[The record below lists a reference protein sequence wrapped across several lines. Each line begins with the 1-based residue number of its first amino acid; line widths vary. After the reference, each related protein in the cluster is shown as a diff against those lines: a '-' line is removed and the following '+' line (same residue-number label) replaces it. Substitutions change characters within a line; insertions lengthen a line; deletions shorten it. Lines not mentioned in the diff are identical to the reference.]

1 MIFGDWYLK
10 YLEKKALLRE
20 ENYLAK
26 KNERKSIPISTDDVQ
41 ISYRKKMIQELEKNK
56 FDFIDKHTKNM
67 DRQVLEDTIDS
78 WLKHSEM
85 KKYVTLLKLKRR
97 TIKN

>member
-1 MIFGDWYLK
+1 
-10 YLEKKALLRE
+10 
-20 ENYLAK
+20 
-26 KNERKSIPISTDDVQ
+26 
-41 ISYRKKMIQELEKNK
+41 
-56 FDFIDKHTKNM
+56 M

-78 WLKHSEM
+78 WSKHSEM

>member
-1 MIFGDWYLK
+1 M
-10 YLEKKALLRE
+10 
-20 ENYLAK
+20 
-26 KNERKSIPISTDDVQ
+26 PISTDDIQ

-56 FDFIDKHTKNM
+56 LAFIDKYTKNM

-78 WLKHSEM
+78 WSKDPEM
-85 KKYVTLLKLKRR
+85 KNYVTLLKLKRR

>member
-1 MIFGDWYLK
+1 
-10 YLEKKALLRE
+10 
-20 ENYLAK
+20 
-26 KNERKSIPISTDDVQ
+26 
-41 ISYRKKMIQELEKNK
+41 MIQELEKNK
-56 FDFIDKHTKNM
+56 FDFIDKYTKNM

-85 KKYVTLLKLKRR
+85 KKYVSLLKLKRR

>member
-1 MIFGDWYLK
+1 MLHC
-10 YLEKKALLRE
+10 
-20 ENYLAK
+20 LAK
-26 KNERKSIPISTDDVQ
+26 GLKI
-41 ISYRKKMIQELEKNK
+41 ELFWGEFEK
-56 FDFIDKHTKNM
+56 IIKNM

>member
-1 MIFGDWYLK
+1 VFLH
-10 YLEKKALLRE
+10 
-20 ENYLAK
+20 
-26 KNERKSIPISTDDVQ
+26 IPISTDDVQ

-56 FDFIDKHTKNM
+56 FDFIDKYTKNM